1 MNSNGTTEVD
11 ENDRTRMSTGYKQD
25 GADWSADACAL
36 SHTFVPT
43 QSMGDGCYLNN
54 KCKGQYGEKF
64 KCIACR
70 IMVHEKCIPDLN
82 KDFICR
88 QTFRESVRK
97 YREQT
102 TVQHHWVERKNPSA
116 KGSRLLFYYSTNHFL
131 VIEQKVTKLYSI

>member
-11 ENDRTRMSTGYKQD
+11 ENDRSRMSTGYKQD

-102 TVQHHWVERKNPSA
+102 TVQHHWAERKT
-116 KGSRLLFYYSTNHFL
+116 L
-131 VIEQKVTKLYSI
+131 KVREKVANLPC